1 MFKTLAKNGLFG
13 AFAMS
18 VLIATALAQ
27 APADGRRFPLL
38 SESEMTA
45 AQKELANN
53 IRSGPRASVP
63 GSAANSAS
71 LGSPFNVF
79 LRSPELGDHL
89 QKVGTYIRF
98 KSTMGARLNEFA
110 ILITARQWTSQYEW
124 FAHHRL
130 ALQAGLSPDVA
141 AAVAE
146 GKRPTGMKEDEEI
159 VYNFCQELHTQKRV
173 SDASYK
179 AVVDKF
185 GEQGVMDLIAVNG
198 YYVLV
203 SMVLNVDRTPIP
215 GGGELPL
222 KELK

>member
-1 MFKTLAKNGLFG
+1 MFNHIALRWVSGI
-13 AFAMS
+13 FAVS
-18 VLIATALAQ
+18 VLTSAALAQ
-27 APADGRRFPLL
+27 APSDGRRFPLL
-38 SESEMTA
+38 PESEMTA

-63 GSAANSAS
+63 GSAANNAT

-110 ILITARQWTSQYEW
+110 ILITARQWNSQYEW

-130 ALQAGLSPDVA
+130 ALQAGLSPEVA
-141 AAVAE
+141 DAVAQ
-146 GKRPTGMKEDEEI
+146 GKRPTGMKEDEEM
-159 VYNFCQELHTQKRV
+159 VYNFCQELHTQKKV

-179 AVVDKF
+179 AIVDKF

-215 GGGELPL
+215 GGGPLPL
-222 KELK
+222 KDLK